1 VAASVDNTILVAD
14 VGGTNLTLALLAPE
28 AAQCRLLRKA
38 RFSTQEEQSLL
49 GPIQRF
55 LAAEPD
61 LCPGRAC
68 FSGAGPVLDRRIH
81 LTNAPWDIDGP
92 ALERELGIPV
102 HLVNDFIALS
112 CGVLQLDLADPTQVM
127 SLPHGDGSR
136 PAVDPHGLALVV
148 GAGTGLGVGFVV
160 RTPQGARAFPSE
172 GGHIGLP
179 IFDEDTLALWRHLQ
193 TGLAGPP
200 GAEMAVSG
208 MGIGHIFRFLLDS
221 RRVPWSSKAS
231 AILALPAADQPA
243 AISALAA
250 TDPAC
255 GCAMAMFVDLY
266 ARVCAELCAVFLP
279 TGGLFLA
286 GGIAAKNT
294 DRFLEDGRFMA
305 RFERNYRTHLDLLT
319 RATPIYLVHD
329 YDLSLYGA
337 ALAPA
342 CANDQAGSSEIPGL
356 WPGAH

>member
-1 VAASVDNTILVAD
+1 MIASVDKTILVAD
-14 VGGTNLTLALLAPE
+14 VGGTNLNLALLAPE
-28 AAQCRLLRKA
+28 AARYRLLRKA

-55 LAAEPD
+55 LASDPS
-61 LCPGRAC
+61 LRPSRAC
-68 FSGAGPVLDRRIH
+68 FSGAGPVLERRIH
-81 LTNAPWDIDGP
+81 LTNAPWDIDGT

-112 CGVLQLDLADPTQVM
+112 CGVLQLDLTDPGQVT
-127 SLPHGDGSR
+127 SLAHGDGSL
-136 PAVDPHGLALVV
+136 PGVDPQGLALVV

-160 RTPQGARAFPSE
+160 RTSQGARAFPSE

-179 IFDEDTLALWRHLQ
+179 VFDEDTLALWRHLQ
-193 TGLAGPP
+193 KGLAGPP

-208 MGIGHIFRFLLDS
+208 MGISHIFRFLLDS
-221 RRVPWSSKAS
+221 RRVPWSSQA
-231 AILALPAADQPA
+231 AALLALPEADQPA

-250 TDPAC
+250 ANPAC
-255 GCAMAMFVDLY
+255 GRTMAMFVDLY

-286 GGIAAKNT
+286 GGIAAKNV
-294 DRFLEDGRFMA
+294 DHFLADGRFMA
-305 RFERNYRTHLDLLT
+305 RFERNYRSHLDLLT

-337 ALAPA
+337 AHAPA
-342 CANDQAGSSEIPGL
+342 CTNGHGRLA
-356 WPGAH
+356 

>member
-1 VAASVDNTILVAD
+1 VLASVDNTILVAD
-14 VGGTNLTLALLAPE
+14 VGGTNLNLALLTQEGARY
-28 AAQCRLLRKA
+28 RLLRKA
-38 RFSTQEEQSLL
+38 RFSTQAEGSLL

-55 LAAEPD
+55 LAAHPD
-61 LCPGRAC
+61 LHPSRAC
-68 FSGAGPVLDRRIH
+68 FSAAGPVLDRRIH

-102 HLVNDFIALS
+102 CLVNDFIALS
-112 CGVLQLDLADPTQVM
+112 CGVLQLDLADPSQVTP
-127 SLPHGDGSR
+127 LRHGDGSL
-136 PAVDPHGLALVV
+136 PAADPHGLALVV

-179 IFDEDTLALWRHLQ
+179 VFDEDTLALWRHLQ
-193 TGLAGPP
+193 KGLAGPP

-208 MGIGHIFRFLLDS
+208 MGIGHLFRFLLDS
-221 RRVPWSSKAS
+221 RRVRWSPDAS
-231 AILALPAADQPA
+231 AILALPEADQPA

-255 GCAMAMFVDLY
+255 GRTMALFVDLY

-286 GGIAAKNT
+286 GGIAAKNVEH
-294 DRFLEDGRFMA
+294 FLADGRFMA
-305 RFERNYRTHLDLLT
+305 RFERNYRSHLDLLT

-329 YDLSLYGA
+329 YNLSLYGA
-337 ALAPA
+337 AHAPA
-342 CANDQAGSSEIPGL
+342 CTHGPGWL
-356 WPGAH
+356 A

>member
-1 VAASVDNTILVAD
+1 MIANVDNTILVAD
-14 VGGTNLTLALLAPE
+14 VGGTNLNLALLAPE
-28 AAQCRLLRKA
+28 AARYRLLRKA

-55 LAAEPD
+55 LAAD
-61 LCPGRAC
+61 PGLRPSRAC

-112 CGVLQLDLADPTQVM
+112 CGVLQLDLADSSQVTP
-127 SLPHGDGSR
+127 LPHGDGSL
-136 PAVDPHGLALVV
+136 PAADPQGLALVV

-160 RTPQGARAFPSE
+160 RTSQGARAFPSE

-179 IFDEDTLALWRHLQ
+179 IFDEDTLALWRHMQ

-208 MGIGHIFRFLLDS
+208 RGIGHIFRFLLVS
-221 RRVPWSSKAS
+221 RRVPWSPEAA
-231 AILALPAADQPA
+231 AILALPDAEQPA

-250 TDPAC
+250 ADSAC
-255 GCAMAMFVDLY
+255 GRAMAMFVDLY
-266 ARVCAELCAVFLP
+266 ARVCAELCTVLLP
-279 TGGLFLA
+279 SGGLFLA
-286 GGIAAKNT
+286 GGIAAKNAEH
-294 DRFLEDGRFMA
+294 FLADGRFMA
-305 RFERNYRTHLDLLT
+305 RFERNYRSHLNLLT

-337 ALAPA
+337 AQAPA
-342 CANDQAGSSEIPGL
+342 CTNGSGRI
-356 WPGAH
+356 A